1 MSNKIKFFYT
11 SSQRLPLLPVVDGQ
25 MIFTI
30 DTNIIYLDINGLR
43 LSYNTIKIFDTEDER
58 QNASSLAEGFY
69 FVNETNIAWK
79 YKGNG
84 SWTQLTPS
92 NLEPIFIG
100 SYDTFPSI
108 GQPKTL
114 YVADEGIYKWDEYS
128 NKYLMV
134 SNKTEWQ
141 KIGE

>member
-69 FVNETNIAWK
+69 CCRRGNI
-79 YKGNG
+79 
-84 SWTQLTPS
+84 
-92 NLEPIFIG
+92 
-100 SYDTFPSI
+100 
-108 GQPKTL
+108 
-114 YVADEGIYKWDEYS
+114 
-128 NKYLMV
+128 
-134 SNKTEWQ
+134 
-141 KIGE
+141 